1 MWIELVVSAVIGYL
15 FLTKVRTN
23 DKSTQTDAVITEM
36 VLQTLS
42 DEVSD
47 TMSCMSDDGGVILY
61 DHF

>member
-1 MWIELVVSAVIGYL
+1 MWIELVVSVVLGYL
-15 FLTKVRTN
+15 FITKVRTN

-36 VLQTLS
+36 ILQTLS

-47 TMSCMSDDGGVILY
+47 SMSCVSDDAGVILY